1 MSDRDL
7 NARLVARYGQ
17 VVSAK
22 QLEGVHLGTKVGRSP
37 GVRLGYSQIANP
49 VYLMRKRTMSVRHAS
64 IQIGR
69 NLIANLVKAWRPKP
83 GAQGGERHVD
93 HGPRPQARRAPD

>member
-1 MSDRDL
+1 MAGSRMLDFS
-7 NARLVARYGQ
+7 RLVARYGQ

-49 VYLMRKRTMSVRHAS
+49 VYLMRKRTAE
-64 IQIGR
+64 
-69 NLIANLVKAWRPKP
+69 RPP
-83 GAQGGERHVD
+83 RV
-93 HGPRPQARRAPD
+93 GPDRPQPDCQSRQSTAA